1 MIPVIILGLIVAGS
15 ALAALVAFAALVI
28 SVHATDRRLSL
39 RQPPYGRIDAL
50 VRRVLGVYAD
60 RARCESET
68 TKPSPSAA
76 RWPTPA
82 PTPSC
87 PTLAT
92 ALNNLARVL
101 SELGRDAESEDAKRE
116 AATIHQ
122 RL

>member
-68 TKPSPSAA
+68 TKYDHT
-76 RWPTPA
+76 R
-82 PTPSC
+82 
-87 PTLAT
+87 
-92 ALNNLARVL
+92 R
-101 SELGRDAESEDAKRE
+101 
-116 AATIHQ
+116 
-122 RL
+122 